1 MNEERGKEEE
11 KKESKEQRKKVEEE
25 DGQDGDFR
33 ISVAPLV
40 SNSEYR
46 PSISVHSQF
55 DTPPVPERSICKAI
69 IPFTGSFSVL
79 QCLTAKPSI
88 EASVGSRVFFRDST
102 EDRRTQSTAIDIP
115 GLNRSDFRSAP
126 PGLDQGLDKKGDG
139 REQKKRSKNWTRSE
153 TLNLIGLRTELAPRF
168 ARTGRKSEL
177 WDEIARLMQKGPFNR
192 DAQQCRDKWEKLM
205 AGYKEVRDG
214 LKHKDDY
221 PYYDDLHPLLSAK
234 VSKRTREHDASNELQ
249 SAETESLRAVLNMGA
264 SQSLS
269 ARQQY
274 HPLRDVLDDSHCPQ
288 PCRAVLIDSHAF
300 LTNLRMYGQ
309 HLHHAPWS
317 LATMD
322 GLPFRNLHMYARN
335 RKSSPVAQ
343 HIPSAN
349 DDDGNEDHDD
359 AFDKRGCKQKRR
371 KMFEF
376 LSTTNLCAI
385 QDLLESAVAKQ
396 QIFFKELLDG
406 IEKKEEIREIIREE
420 REEKWRAEERAQHLF
435 FAEAMQF
442 LSQKLRADDGSA
454 APSAAGVKVPMC
466 ASDNFVARAP
476 CFKKRS
482 KNWKRSEVL
491 QLIKIRGEME
501 ERFAK
506 SIRRAALWGE
516 LAEVL
521 RSRGVRRDGKQCREK
536 WEKLMSEYKD
546 VVEGKKQKGDSPYF
560 PELWAALMERGL

>member
-1 MNEERGKEEE
+1 
-11 KKESKEQRKKVEEE
+11 
-25 DGQDGDFR
+25 
-33 ISVAPLV
+33 
-40 SNSEYR
+40 
-46 PSISVHSQF
+46 
-55 DTPPVPERSICKAI
+55 
-69 IPFTGSFSVL
+69 
-79 QCLTAKPSI
+79 
-88 EASVGSRVFFRDST
+88 
-102 EDRRTQSTAIDIP
+102 
-115 GLNRSDFRSAP
+115 
-126 PGLDQGLDKKGDG
+126 
-139 REQKKRSKNWTRSE
+139 
-153 TLNLIGLRTELAPRF
+153 
-168 ARTGRKSEL
+168 
-177 WDEIARLMQKGPFNR
+177 
-192 DAQQCRDKWEKLM
+192 
-205 AGYKEVRDG
+205 
-214 LKHKDDY
+214 
-221 PYYDDLHPLLSAK
+221 
-234 VSKRTREHDASNELQ
+234 
-249 SAETESLRAVLNMGA
+249 
-264 SQSLS
+264 
-269 ARQQY
+269 
-274 HPLRDVLDDSHCPQ
+274 
-288 PCRAVLIDSHAF
+288 
-300 LTNLRMYGQ
+300 
-309 HLHHAPWS
+309 
-317 LATMD
+317 
-322 GLPFRNLHMYARN
+322 
-335 RKSSPVAQ
+335 
-343 HIPSAN
+343 
-349 DDDGNEDHDD
+349 
-359 AFDKRGCKQKRR
+359 
-371 KMFEF
+371 MFEF